1 MRVIALATLAAA
13 LNASAEAP
21 SDFRSTAPVTVS
33 SAEALHRLT
42 LPFEAYRDARRDL
55 GDLRIFNAHGDALPI
70 AFAGDAQAAREAPP
84 AFGLPIF
91 PVSAAT
97 PGRDQAFGDLN
108 VVVRSNS
115 DGTLVS
121 VQGRARGVAAPP
133 RPVAWL
139 LDASQVQKPVRA
151 LVVEWDVIPGTEIAK
166 VTVEASDDLKAW
178 RTLAS
183 RAPVVRLEQSGQ
195 ELVQPRVELGSRRA
209 KYLRITAEPAAF
221 RLRAVQAEPE
231 EVVRPAPR
239 LSRTVAASPGTQ
251 PGEYLFDLGAGV
263 PVEALRVVLPA
274 VNSVA
279 PFTVASRE
287 SEKGSWQSVVSSTF
301 YRLIRDGAEIQ
312 SPAVEIGPRRA
323 RYWSIRLDPRSPP
336 IGDALPAL
344 EVQWRPA
351 QIVFVAR
358 GDKPYRLA
366 FGNQEARAAALSV
379 SELIP
384 GYEARDEM
392 KLPEA
397 KVGEVSTAEAAGGAW
412 RRLVG
417 DTNPR
422 KLVLWGVLIAAVL
435 ALGWMAS
442 RLRREMR
449 SRGEGE
455 PRG

>member
-1 MRVIALATLAAA
+1 MRMIALATLAAA

-21 SDFRSTAPVTVS
+21 SDFRSTAPVAVS
-33 SAEALHRLT
+33 SSEALHRLT
-42 LPFEAYRDARRDL
+42 LPFEAYRGARRDF

-70 AFAGDAQAAREAPP
+70 AFAGDAQATREVPP
-84 AFGLPIF
+84 AVGLPIF

-97 PGRDQAFGDLN
+97 SGRDQAFGDLN

-121 VQGRARGVAAPP
+121 VQGRARGAAAPH
-133 RPVAWL
+133 PVAWL

-151 LVVEWDVIPGTEIAK
+151 LVVEWDVMPGTEIAK
-166 VTVEASDDLKAW
+166 VTVESSDDLKAW

-195 ELVQPRVELGSRRA
+195 ELVQPRVELGSQRV

-231 EVVRPAPR
+231 DVVRPAPR
-239 LSRTVAASPGTQ
+239 LSRTVAASAGTQ

-287 SEKGSWQSVVSSTF
+287 SERGSWQSVVSATF

-366 FGNQEARAAALSV
+366 FGNPEARAAILSV
-379 SELIP
+379 NELIP
-384 GYEARDEM
+384 GYEPRAEL

-397 KVGEVSTAEAAGGAW
+397 KVGEVSTTNAADGAW

-422 KLVLWGVLIAAVL
+422 KLVLWAVLVAAVL

-449 SRGEGE
+449 SRGDGE

>member
-1 MRVIALATLAAA
+1 MRVIALAALAAA

-55 GDLRIFNAHGDALPI
+55 GDLRIFNARGDALPI
-70 AFAGDAQAAREAPP
+70 AFAGDAPATREASP
-84 AFGLPIF
+84 AVGLPIF
-91 PVSAAT
+91 PVSAAA
-97 PGRDQAFGDLN
+97 PGRDQSFGDLN

-121 VQGRARGVAAPP
+121 VQGRARGVAAP

-151 LVVEWDVIPGTEIAK
+151 LVVEWDVLPGTQIARI
-166 VTVEASDDLKAW
+166 TVEASDDLKAW

-195 ELVQPRVELGSRRA
+195 ELVQPRVELGSQRV

-287 SEKGSWQSVVSSTF
+287 SEKGAWQAVVSATF

-312 SPAVEIGPRRA
+312 SPAVETGPRRA

-336 IGDALPAL
+336 IGDVSPTL

-351 QIVFVAR
+351 QLVFVAR
-358 GDKPYRLA
+358 GDRPYRLA
-366 FGNQEARAAALSV
+366 FGNSQARAAVLSV
-379 SELIP
+379 TELIP
-384 GYEARDEM
+384 GYEPRAEL

-397 KVGEVSTAEAAGGAW
+397 KVGEVSTTDAGGGAW
-412 RRLVG
+412 RRLV
-417 DTNPR
+417 DDANPR
-422 KLVLWGVLIAAVL
+422 KVVLWSVLLAAVL

-449 SRGEGE
+449 ARSEGE

>member
-1 MRVIALATLAAA
+1 MRMIALATLAAA

-21 SDFRSTAPVTVS
+21 SDFRSAAPITVS
-33 SAEALHRLT
+33 SSEALHRLT

-70 AFAGDAQAAREAPP
+70 AFAGDAQATREASP
-84 AFGLPIF
+84 AVGLPIF
-91 PVSAAT
+91 PVSAAA
-97 PGRDQAFGDLN
+97 PGRDQALGDLN

-121 VQGRARGVAAPP
+121 VQGRTRGVAAP

-151 LVVEWDVIPGTEIAK
+151 LVVEWDVLPGTEIAK

-195 ELVQPRVELGSRRA
+195 ELVQPRVELGSQRV

-221 RLRAVQAEPE
+221 RLRAVKAEPE

-287 SEKGSWQSVVSSTF
+287 SEKGSWQPVVSATF

-336 IGDALPAL
+336 IGDASPAL

-366 FGNQEARAAALSV
+366 FGNPQARAAVLSV
-379 SELIP
+379 TELIP
-384 GYEARDEM
+384 GYEPRAEL

-397 KVGEVSTAEAAGGAW
+397 KVGEVGTTDAAGGVW

-417 DTNPR
+417 DANPR
-422 KLVLWGVLIAAVL
+422 KLVLWGVLLAAVL